1 MKKNLFFYMFVVFI
15 TVCPGS
21 SDPFYIVS
29 YYMKWVITSWTFNT
43 LLDQSITLQIIFG
56 YDNQIP
62 SLAAN
67 YVMENIVGLLIYFLV
82 ITLSSL
88 FIRLELFKIWL
99 IFIFQKI

>member
-1 MKKNLFFYMFVVFI
+1 MFVVFI

-88 FIRLELFKIWL
+88 FIRVELFKIWL